1 MSRCASS
8 SWRRGSAAVE
18 FALIAG
24 IFFSVMFAVIDLSR
38 YMASRTALRAATAEV
53 IRAAVTDATLAG
65 CSTPKTLAVAGAP
78 VLQATLLNVC
88 VVRATDA
95 VTVNADYTFTF
106 YVPVFSRTPRTL
118 RTSVTSP
125 L

>member
-1 MSRCASS
+1 MSRFASNR
-8 SWRRGSAAVE
+8 RRGSAAVE
-18 FALIAG
+18 FALVG
-24 IFFSVMFAVIDLSR
+24 TLFLTVLFAVIDLGR

-53 IRAAVTDATLAG
+53 IRAAVTDATLTG
-65 CSTPKTLAVAGAP
+65 CTVPKTLAVAGAP
-78 VLQATLLNVC
+78 VLQAALLNVC
-88 VVRATDA
+88 VVRAADV

-106 YVPVFSRTPRTL
+106 HMPVFNRTPRTL